1 MISIADQITQHY
13 GFIQKADLD
22 KVIYEDRLYPCLI
35 RCGGGRLSC
44 PAQDVEHWIEIIEK
58 EGSDYIRDVSL
69 QPKYSK
75 R

>member
-1 MISIADQITQHY
+1 MFIKQKINDHY
-13 GFIQKADLD
+13 GFITEEELPR
-22 KVIYEDRLYPCLI
+22 VIAEDRLYPCLI

-44 PAQDVEHWIEIIEK
+44 PAQDVRHFIKIIET

-69 QPKYSK
+69 SPAGSK

>member
-1 MISIADQITQHY
+1 MISIQDQINSHY
-13 GFIQKADLD
+13 GFIQDTDLP
-22 KVIYEDRLYPCLI
+22 KLIELDRLYPCLI

-44 PAQDVEHWIEIIEK
+44 PAQDVSHWIDIIEK

-69 QPKYSK
+69 LPPNSK